1 MLAVFG
7 FLVLLAL
14 MIPIVAIVLDSP
26 VGRALARRLEGP
38 NQTPPQVEALV
49 KKMELLEAEVDEL
62 SRTVDALREENQFVQ
77 KLLEASPNRPTL
89 PPRPSP

>member
-38 NQTPPQVEALV
+38 NQAPPQVEALV

-77 KLLEASPNRPTL
+77 KLLEGSPNRPIL
-89 PPRPSP
+89 PPPPSP